1 MFLGP
6 PRQRE
11 HPGLALSLNRTGSS
25 SPRGCVSP
33 ARVGPPLN
41 HPRPHPPRTVSLV
54 SQLIFRLRP
63 LRSHLWGPAPGPSCL
78 PLYPQ
83 IQRRARHENRYIINA
98 CFNSERTALYSGR
111 SVFMSAAYSV
121 HASLRGRWFLAPFED
136 EQTGAQ
142 RGEGTCLR
150 SQSREVAGL
159 EHEPRSLRCQTS
171 CSSTQC
177 RKFCPWQH
185 IRWAVSHLV

>member
-1 MFLGP
+1 M
-6 PRQRE
+6 
-11 HPGLALSLNRTGSS
+11 
-25 SPRGCVSP
+25 
-33 ARVGPPLN
+33 
-41 HPRPHPPRTVSLV
+41 
-54 SQLIFRLRP
+54 IFRLRP

-121 HASLRGRWFLAPFED
+121 HASPRGRWFLAPFED

-171 CSSTQC
+171 CSSTTVENSVPGNTFVGLFLISC
-177 RKFCPWQH
+177 EEAALNPCPAGPVAQRLLSSVSFKRLTIPH
-185 IRWAVSHLV
+185 GSAVLEFRIRVSLSWP